1 MSYGLR
7 LFCLQ
12 ETTQNS
18 SNGARL
24 SKPDA
29 LFLKK
34 QTLEKLMQAFH
45 SVQLKNATPSHRWH
59 RVMIALWNDLLWI
72 HCKKRIRFCIWNTP
86 AATMQT
92 QNKQREITD
101 TNASR
106 HLKRTLIIIPDN
118 TWNVWSIYLRA
129 TCLHMWHAYACTVI
143 RPLAD
148 ATCSVVVIIIY
159 KTFHLPAA
167 NKQSPSLYFCV
178 TAKRVLKAILS
189 NCRVIHAFSVTQEQ
203 AKPTPFTRNAAECV
217 NHCPGL
223 TVQRDPTLLALN
235 IHFLSNTQ
243 QLRNQKEFILTWE

>member
-1 MSYGLR
+1 MLQSPINLALETDQRQTRQSSDLSSNQTFDLTIPRLLQQMSYGLR

-34 QTLEKLMQAFH
+34 QTLEKLMQAFY

-59 RVMIALWNDLLWI
+59 RVMMALWNDLLWI
-72 HCKKRIRFCIWNTP
+72 HCKKKRIRFCVWNTP

-118 TWNVWSIYLRA
+118 TWNVWGIYLRA
-129 TCLHMWHAYACTVI
+129 TC
-143 RPLAD
+143 
-148 ATCSVVVIIIY
+148 
-159 KTFHLPAA
+159 
-167 NKQSPSLYFCV
+167 
-178 TAKRVLKAILS
+178 
-189 NCRVIHAFSVTQEQ
+189 
-203 AKPTPFTRNAAECV
+203 
-217 NHCPGL
+217 
-223 TVQRDPTLLALN
+223 
-235 IHFLSNTQ
+235 
-243 QLRNQKEFILTWE
+243 